1 MIDLSGYTAK
11 SIERA
16 MLSQVPDN
24 IDTREGS
31 MIQTAVGPVAWYL
44 EGLYLLLKQMQENA
58 YADTAVGQFL
68 DLIVQERGL
77 RRKRAVPAV
86 RRGTFDVAVA
96 SGSRF
101 KTMNG
106 ADSVIFVTGELLSSA
121 DNVYSYAMT
130 CQTPGAIGNSY
141 VGNLL
146 PVTAVPNL
154 KTAVLGEII
163 MAGTEEE
170 TDGALKKRYF
180 ETFQV
185 MAFGGNIPSYRNEI
199 LSIPGV
205 GAVQVYP
212 VWNGGGTVLCSILD
226 DELKPALPAM
236 VEQVQNRI
244 CPPENGETDPSE
256 NGYGVAPIGA
266 AVTVTT
272 ATPLVL
278 DISCDIAFIAGIS
291 DGEKNYQHEIEQKI
305 QEYLYSVKE
314 SWGKPLKGYK
324 IDYSVTVYISRIIYS
339 VLTIPQIA
347 NVTHVRINGS
357 ENDLSLTETAKL
369 QQIPVLGEVSVN
381 GG

>member
-1 MIDLSGYTAK
+1 MIDFSGYTAK

-16 MLSQVPDN
+16 MLSQVPAN

-31 MIQTAVGPVAWYL
+31 IMQTAVGPVAWYL
-44 EGLYLLLKQMQENA
+44 EGLYMLLKQMQENA
-58 YADTAVGQFL
+58 YADTAVGQSL

-77 RRKRAVPAV
+77 RRKMAVSAV
-86 RRGTFDVAVA
+86 RKGTFDAAVA

-101 KTMNG
+101 KTING
-106 ADSVIFVTGELLSSA
+106 ADSVVFVTGKLLSSA
-121 DNVYSYAMT
+121 DHSYSYAMT
-130 CQTPGAIGNSY
+130 CQTPGTIGNSY

-154 KTAVLGEII
+154 TSAVLGEII
-163 MAGTEEE
+163 TAGTEEE
-170 TDGALKKRYF
+170 TDDALRKRYF

-185 MAFGGNIPSYRNEI
+185 TGFGGNIQSYRNEI
-199 LSIPGV
+199 LGIPGV

-226 DELKPALPAM
+226 DKLNPALPAM

-244 CPPENGETDPSE
+244 CPPEDGEITPSI

-272 ATPLVL
+272 AAPLVL
-278 DISCDIAFIAGIS
+278 DISCDIVFVSGIS
-291 DGEKNYQHEIEQKI
+291 DGVQNYRHEIRQKI
-305 QEYLYSVKE
+305 QEYLDSVKE

-324 IDYSVTVYISRIIYS
+324 IDYSVTVYISRVIYS
-339 VLTIPQIA
+339 VLTIPQVD

-357 ENDLSLTETAKL
+357 EEDISLTETAKL
-369 QQIPVLGEVSVN
+369 QQIPVLGEVAVN

>member
-1 MIDLSGYTAK
+1 M
-11 SIERA
+11 
-16 MLSQVPDN
+16 
-24 IDTREGS
+24 
-31 MIQTAVGPVAWYL
+31 
-44 EGLYLLLKQMQENA
+44 
-58 YADTAVGQFL
+58 
-68 DLIVQERGL
+68 
-77 RRKRAVPAV
+77 
-86 RRGTFDVAVA
+86 
-96 SGSRF
+96 
-101 KTMNG
+101 
-106 ADSVIFVTGELLSSA
+106 
-121 DNVYSYAMT
+121 
-130 CQTPGAIGNSY
+130 
-141 VGNLL
+141 
-146 PVTAVPNL
+146 
-154 KTAVLGEII
+154 
-163 MAGTEEE
+163 
-170 TDGALKKRYF
+170 
-180 ETFQV
+180 
-185 MAFGGNIPSYRNEI
+185 
-199 LSIPGV
+199 
-205 GAVQVYP
+205 
-212 VWNGGGTVLCSILD
+212 CSILD

-314 SWGKPLKGYK
+314 SWGKSLKGYK